1 MNMLRPALAL
11 LAAGGAAAAG
21 AQVQYPPGAVVQSL
35 EDGAATRLAQHI
47 RTLAASP
54 RNLAALIGAGQA
66 ALEVGDIEAA
76 LAFFARAE
84 EVSPR
89 DGRVKAGMGS
99 AFVQSEQPQAA
110 LKFFADAAALGA
122 DPMLFAKDRGLAY
135 DMIGDQAR
143 AQADYT
149 LLLARGP
156 NAEAERRMA
165 LSKAIGG
172 DRAGAL
178 ALLEPQL
185 RRQDKAAW
193 RARAFVMALTGD
205 VDEAERAVA
214 LAMPGSPA
222 GQMRPFLERLPQLS
236 AADRAMAV
244 HFGRF
249 PTQYASNSAA
259 RPVATPIVQPQP
271 VPAQPRAASPV
282 TMADRPDSGQP
293 ALGTRNVAGPPVAAG
308 IRATELAP
316 SAAAQPPVT
325 IPIITRSGAAQPS
338 AGVQTASPNVTPPAQ
353 PSAASVPTANT
364 AAPPVSAP
372 ASSAIQFADVA
383 AAIAA
388 LPEGDRQPAARPPAA
403 KPAPAA
409 AKPAAAK
416 PAAVAPKEPSRIWV
430 QLAAAQDKSAFP
442 AEFRRIRAKA
452 PDILGKMTAWTTP
465 LRSTN
470 RLLIGPF
477 KTDKEARDLVNAL
490 SEKNISSYSWTSET
504 GQAIEK
510 LPSR

>member
-1 MNMLRPALAL
+1 MNMLRSALAL
-11 LAAGGAAAAG
+11 IAAGGAAAAG
-21 AQVQYPPGAVVQSL
+21 AQVQYPAGAVVQSL
-35 EDGAATRLAQHI
+35 EDGAATRLAEHI

-54 RNLAALIGAGQA
+54 RNLSALIGAGQA
-66 ALEVGDIEAA
+66 ALEVGDVQAA

-89 DGRVKAGMGS
+89 DPRVKAGMGS

-110 LKFFADAAALGA
+110 LSFFAEAAAMGA
-122 DPMLFAKDRGLAY
+122 DPMLVSKDRGLAY

-143 AQADYT
+143 AQADYA

-156 NAEAERRMA
+156 NAEIERRMA

-193 RARAFVMALTGD
+193 RARAFVLALTGE
-205 VDEAERAVA
+205 VDEAAKAVA

-249 PTQYASNSAA
+249 PTQFASVPAA
-259 RPVATPIVQPQP
+259 RPVVTAQAPLPQHQP
-271 VPAQPRAASPV
+271 VAPAPSVAAPV
-282 TMADRPDSGQP
+282 TMAGRPDSSQR
-293 ALGTRNVAGPPVAAG
+293 ALGSANVAGPPAAAG
-308 IRATELAP
+308 IRVAELAP
-316 SAAAQPPVT
+316 STVAQAPVT
-325 IPIITRSGAAQPS
+325 IPVITRPS
-338 AGVQTASPNVTPPAQ
+338 TAPTTAPLVTPPA
-353 PSAASVPTANT
+353 ASTT
-364 AAPPVSAP
+364 AAPAGTPAPGAAAP
-372 ASSAIQFADVA
+372 ARPSIAFADVA
-383 AAIAA
+383 ATIAA
-388 LPEGDRQPAARPPAA
+388 LPEAEQRPAAAQVKPAARPAPPAA
-403 KPAPAA
+403 AKAAPA
-409 AKPAAAK
+409 AKPAAA
-416 PAAVAPKEPSRIWV
+416 APREPSRIWV

-442 AEFRRIRAKA
+442 AEFRRIKAKA
-452 PDILGKMTAWTTP
+452 PDLLGKMTAWTTP

-490 SEKNISSYSWTSET
+490 SEKDIASYSWTSEA

-510 LPSR
+510 LPAK